1 MTETIKTLLQPIQN
15 RLEAALDAPWEVVDD
30 PMPEGDWMVRQTE
43 ADPDTPDVVAAVIDH
58 EDTALFIANAPTDQA
73 RLLAVLQAVL
83 DLHDL
88 TFYDK
93 WGRSHTED
101 QGKGGWC
108 RTCGRF
114 EGLSCHTFAAIESAL
129 TEAS

>member
-1 MTETIKTLLQPIQN
+1 MGGHHPPEFIK
-15 RLEAALDAPWEVVDD
+15 
-30 PMPEGDWMVRQTE
+30 MV
-43 ADPDTPDVVAAVIDH
+43 TPAMRSF
-58 EDTALFIANAPTDQA
+58 DTAVFIAAAPTDQT
-73 RLLAVLQAVL
+73 RLLAAVQAVL